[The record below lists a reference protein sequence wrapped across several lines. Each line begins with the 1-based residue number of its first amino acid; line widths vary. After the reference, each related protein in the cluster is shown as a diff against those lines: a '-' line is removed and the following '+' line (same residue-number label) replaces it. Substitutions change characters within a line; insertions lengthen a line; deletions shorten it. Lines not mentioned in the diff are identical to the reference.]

1 MSPGKKEENDTEE
14 SSPRLKDG
22 AVVDASALIGG
33 LAFSGEVALFVSPL
47 VEKEVEGLEGVDL
60 LRAARLEVRGPSE
73 GSVDKVRDGARE
85 TGDDARLSE
94 ADIEILALAL
104 DLGLPI
110 LTDDYSIQNL
120 AEHMGIEHIAVGE
133 RGITRK
139 VHWTYRCKGCGKYFD
154 DKVEVC
160 PVCGSAVRSA
170 RR

>member
-1 MSPGKKEENDTEE
+1 MRLEN
-14 SSPRLKDG
+14 G

-33 LAFSGEVALFVSPL
+33 MALSGEIPLFVSPL
-47 VEKEVEGLEGVDL
+47 VEKEVEGVEGVGL
-60 LRAARLEVRGPSE
+60 LKAARLEVRVPSR
-73 GSVDKVRDGARE
+73 GSLDKVREGAKE

-94 ADIEILALAL
+94 ADMEILALAL

-110 LTDDYSIQNL
+110 ITDDYSIQNL
-120 AEHMGIEHIAVGE
+120 AEHMGIEYVSMGE

-139 VHWTYRCKGCGKYFD
+139 VHWTYRCKGCGKFFD
-154 DKVEVC
+154 ERTEIC